1 MKFSA
6 KVLFIIISM
15 SFFVGASLP
24 AHADNHSKD
33 RAFIQYAIRK
43 MDAAGMKK
51 DVDGC
56 IAFVH
61 PDYVQVNLAGH
72 EIAHGKKEL
81 RQRIAKV
88 FAHVTSIV
96 AHTTITNITFS
107 KEGATVTDITEG
119 EFKMSVNGH
128 ERVIK
133 NRSTFRAFWVKS
145 GNRWLEK
152 RSQVIPSNKVR

>member
-6 KVLFIIISM
+6 KILFIMISM
-15 SFFVGASLP
+15 SFFVGVSLP

-43 MDAAGMKK
+43 MDAAVAKK

-61 PDYVQVNLAGH
+61 PDYVQINLAGH
-72 EIAHGKKEL
+72 EIAHGKKEI
-81 RQRIAKV
+81 RQRIAKI

-96 AHTTITNITFS
+96 GHTAITNITFS
-107 KEGATVTDITEG
+107 KAGATVTDITEG
-119 EFKMSVNGH
+119 EIKMSVNGH

-145 GNRWLEK
+145 GNGWLEK
-152 RSQVIPSNKVR
+152 RSRTIASN